1 MVTRFRSGLLLAML
15 AALAGCTSPPATL
28 ELVGVAQKALAD
40 AQAYQTQRHQEAMG
54 NLESLASSMDAAFD
68 ADVRLAA
75 AGGIVGADG
84 KSVALSPEWVISA
97 RKGYAAG
104 RDALAAQRQKMESGH
119 AQQLD
124 NLSAAGE
131 ALDLAKALIIQSSF
145 LNEQARQILLSLQRK
160 AIP

>member
-1 MVTRFRSGLLLAML
+1 MVTRFRSGLLLAMMAGL
-15 AALAGCTSPPATL
+15 TGCTSPPATL

-40 AQAYQTQRHQEAMG
+40 ARTYQAQRHQEAMG
-54 NLESLASSMDAAFD
+54 NLVSLASSLDAAFD

-75 AGGIVGADG
+75 AGGIVSPDG

-104 RDALAAQRQKMESGH
+104 RDALASQRQKMDSGH

-124 NLSAAGE
+124 NLSAASE

-145 LNEQARQILLSLQRK
+145 LNEQARQILMSLQRK